1 MRKVTLFFAT
11 GCLLGYAPVAPGTV
25 GTLAGVALFFV
36 LSHLSF
42 PLYTLTIVAFFFLA
56 SWVAGETERIYQE
69 KDCSCIVIDEIIGF
83 LVAMAALPARPYFLF
98 WGFILFRF
106 FDIIKPYPAG
116 VIDRKMEGGFG
127 VVLDD
132 VVAGLYANFF
142 LQSARYLG
150 VLG

>member
-1 MRKVTLFFAT
+1 MKRFTLFLAT
-11 GCLLGYAPVAPGTV
+11 GCLLGYVPVAPGTV
-25 GTLAGVALFFV
+25 GTLAGIALFFV
-36 LSHLSF
+36 LSRLSF

-69 KDCSCIVIDEIIGF
+69 KDCSCIVIDEIMGF
-83 LVAMAALPARPYFLF
+83 LVAMATLPAHPYFLF

-116 VIDRKMEGGFG
+116 VIDRKIEGGFG

-132 VVAGLYANFF
+132 VVAGLYANLF
-142 LQSARYLG
+142 LQVARYLRI
-150 VLG
+150 LG